1 MVHFIPVKFFRE
13 KGNTFRVITQHIN
26 ISNRYLGLWFDRSMT
41 MSSHVGKV
49 CSKAFRGLY
58 NIRQIRKF
66 LSEDST
72 KTLIHAFVTSHLDYC
87 NSLLCGI
94 PKYQLDRVLNAAAR
108 LTCYVPR
115 FNHITPTLMELH
127 WLPVKFLIHFKV
139 ILLAFKSLYGLPLPF
154 LSEFLSELIQFV

>member
-26 ISNRYLGLWFDRSMT
+26 ISSRYLGLWFDRSMT

-72 KTLIHAFVTSHLDYC
+72 KTLIHAFVTFHLDYC
-87 NSLLCGI
+87 NSLLYGI
-94 PKYQLDRVLNAAAR
+94 PKYQLDRLQRVLNAAAR

-115 FNHITPTLMELH
+115 FNHLTP
-127 WLPVKFLIHFKV
+127 IH
-139 ILLAFKSLYGLPLPF
+139 
-154 LSEFLSELIQFV
+154 